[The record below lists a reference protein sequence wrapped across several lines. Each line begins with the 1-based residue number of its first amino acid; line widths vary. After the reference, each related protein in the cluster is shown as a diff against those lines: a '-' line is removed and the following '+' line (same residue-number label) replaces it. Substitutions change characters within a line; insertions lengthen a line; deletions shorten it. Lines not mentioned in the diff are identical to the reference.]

1 MARIRTIKPEFW
13 EDEKIGALSHGAR
26 LLFLCCLNLSDDEGL
41 LRWNAFYLASNAFTY
56 DEIKIETIEKWM
68 KELVDNELIYVY
80 QAGKVKQKIGYIIN
94 FHKHQRIDKPQ
105 PGKFPPPNYRDS
117 RVKDMIYKRDK
128 GICKL
133 CGNPISEPPKDAPYL
148 EESSRKRMM
157 SCDHIKPRSKGG
169 SDYFSNLQASHLY
182 CNQCKAAKY
191 GEEQVDNEYDTYSL
205 NNSDNNSEV
214 NSKNHSKNHSTEE
227 KEKEEERKEISLSR
241 GKEKFPPPEVVDKT
255 LSECYDELSGDR
267 IWIEIVTM
275 NTRNSGHKDFTIDMF
290 EMYLKRFFE
299 KLQNEGEVRKSP
311 KDAKSHFA
319 RWLNIELNKKANYES
334 KPITHNIY
342 EQKRID
348 SERRKSRLMAE
359 FAEADAKFLA
369 EQEAKRKAVGST
381 GEIPNTIPD
390 RG

>member
-80 QAGKVKQKIGYIIN
+80 QAGKVKQQIGYIIN

-148 EESSRKRMM
+148 EENNRKRMM

-191 GEEQVDNEYDTYSL
+191 GEEQVDNENNTFAL
-205 NNSDNNSEV
+205 NNSDNNSDV

-227 KEKEEERKEISLSR
+227 KEEEKEDKKESPN
-241 GKEKFPPPEVVDKT
+241 GDKKEAVASSPASSNPDFLKFND
-255 LSECYDELSGDR
+255 
-267 IWIEIVTM
+267 
-275 NTRNSGHKDFTIDMF
+275 
-290 EMYLKRFFE
+290 
-299 KLQNEGEVRKSP
+299 
-311 KDAKSHFA
+311 
-319 RWLNIELNKKANYES
+319 WL
-334 KPITHNIY
+334 
-342 EQKRID
+342 
-348 SERRKSRLMAE
+348 
-359 FAEADAKFLA
+359 
-369 EQEAKRKAVGST
+369 KRKAPFCSNPKNFSSQITEAEFLKLKEKYTGKQIADIIEQIENRKDLRKRYTNLYRTVLNWAKKEYGS
-381 GEIPNTIPD
+381 
-390 RG
+390 